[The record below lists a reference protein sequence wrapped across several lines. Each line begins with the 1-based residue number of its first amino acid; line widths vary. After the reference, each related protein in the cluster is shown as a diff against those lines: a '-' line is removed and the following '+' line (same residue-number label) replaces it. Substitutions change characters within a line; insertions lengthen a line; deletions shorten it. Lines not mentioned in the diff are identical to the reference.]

1 MVGSAVF
8 LFASVCLPRNA
19 AFIQARAASAFPKAR
34 TPRSPP
40 AEHQSKSRRNLEIR
54 PSLEVG
60 PNFCSDGKMSG
71 RLFTYREGDRS
82 EYLALYLLSSLG
94 LVTQVPRQED
104 VGFDLVCSVADQETG
119 FLTFRHQYLVSIKS
133 VGRYAPIVMSPS
145 RDWDADYPTHIHW
158 LFELD
163 LPLLLAVV
171 DRRNNLLYLYSTLP
185 AWFLRYG
192 EHYQHCG
199 KLTLKPRIRS
209 RNAADIQVEPTRLEE
224 LKAHPGKYHYR
235 VDLGHPMF
243 SISTNDV
250 SDPDTLKNLKQRLRL
265 ALKMADQTIRYAK
278 AGAPYFY
285 WFHET
290 ARDFSK
296 YTPAFFCN
304 SLPVDPAIHNRVLA
318 DISPILSSL
327 ALFYKATGQNEQLQ
341 TVGNVL
347 RLAPPGCIPQPI
359 IDFLPEIFQ

>member
-1 MVGSAVF
+1 LLSGIA
-8 LFASVCLPRNA
+8 PENR
-19 AFIQARAASAFPKAR
+19 
-34 TPRSPP
+34 
-40 AEHQSKSRRNLEIR
+40 HQVATLEIR
-54 PSLEVG
+54 AIL
-60 PNFCSDGKMSG
+60 CSDQRMSG

-82 EYLALYLLSSLG
+82 EYLALYLLSALG

-133 VGRYAPIVMSPS
+133 VGRYSPVVMTPS
-145 RDWDADYPTHIHW
+145 REWDGDYPTHIHW

-171 DRRNNLLYLYSTLP
+171 DRRAGLLYLYSTLP
-185 AWFLRYG
+185 AWFLRYR

-199 KLTLKPRIRS
+199 KLTLKPRVRS
-209 RNAADIQVEPTRLEE
+209 RNADVIQVEPTRLDE
-224 LKAHPGKYHYR
+224 LKGHPGKYHYR
-235 VDLGHPMF
+235 VNLGHPMF
-243 SISTNDV
+243 SISTEDV
-250 SDPDTLKNLKQRLRL
+250 SNEEKLKTLKIRLRRAITL
-265 ALKMADQTIRYAK
+265 ADQTIRYAK

-290 ARDFSK
+290 ARDFSQ
-296 YTPAFFCN
+296 YNPAFFCH

-327 ALFYKATGQNEQLQ
+327 ALFYKATGQHEQLQ

-347 RLAPPGCIPQPI
+347 RLAPPGYIPQPI
-359 IDFLPEIFQ
+359 VDFLPEVFQ